1 MDIENEN
8 AAEIQRLRGE
18 LLVTCKLLA
27 LALTASFHRDAI
39 ALATLRGKIDGF
51 VLEGGAVNDLRIEG
65 IDNFKKR
72 LLQHLPSN
80 EV

>member
-1 MDIENEN
+1 MGIENEN

-27 LALTASFHRDAI
+27 LALTASFHGDTV
-39 ALATLRGKIDGF
+39 ALATLREKIDSL
-51 VLEGGAVNDLRIEG
+51 VLEGGIVNDLRVEG
-65 IDNFKKR
+65 IDNFTNR
-72 LLQHLPSN
+72 LLQYLPSN